1 MSALVIDGKVSL
13 EPMPLIDTRTSTP
26 WAAARPRASA
36 KFRPVGS
43 LSKMEYGSHV
53 ILVLL

>member
-13 EPMPLIDTRTSTP
+13 EPMPSIDTRTSTP
-26 WAAARPRASA
+26 RAAARPRASA
-36 KFRPVGS
+36 KFRSVGS